1 MMGIYIVSSISLL
14 QIMLQQVV
22 FYISLHTS
30 LGESSSIETNLIQKS
45 KNKMNVNGDSLVGK

>member
-1 MMGIYIVSSISLL
+1 MMGIYVVSSISLL

-30 LGESSSIETNLIQKS
+30 LGESSSIETNLKQKS
-45 KNKMNVNGDSLVGK
+45 KNKMNVNGDSLLVK